1 MTIKALFPSGIVA
14 ITTDNVYQWDYGQVL
29 EIESSDL
36 PTLIEVHFAY
46 QGLSEAIVRSC
57 SVSNK
62 VGTVT
67 IPNQCLEQTA
77 PIMAWVYEIN
87 GTLGRTIKKI
97 TIPIM
102 ARTRPGTHKA
112 PPEEYTDKYTE
123 LISEVN
129 EAVGALVSGKVAAE
143 HANSASN
150 ANYASVSGNASTAA
164 YASSAEN
171 ASTATKL
178 VNGGLTFGRSLI
190 NSYGA
195 KENPFGSSY
204 SEVVASTTIV
214 NKLLIVEIEGYVG
227 DILLSRFRTFPFNA
241 TRASETYPT
250 GYINFGDTSFR
261 FYTVGD
267 SLYFR
272 QLGSSSSCTYY
283 LKAIYEEL

>member
-1 MTIKALFPSGIVA
+1 MTIKALFPSGISA

-29 EIESSDL
+29 EIESGDL

-46 QGLSEAIVRSC
+46 QGLSEAVVRSC

-67 IPNQCLEQTA
+67 IPNQCLEQSS

-129 EAVGALVSGKVAAE
+129 EAVGALVSGKVSAE
-143 HANSASN
+143 RANNATN
-150 ANYASVSGNASTAA
+150 ANYASVSGNASTAS

-178 VNGGLTFGRSLI
+178 VNGGLTFGRTLI

-195 KENPFGSSY
+195 KENLFSDSF
-204 SEVVASTTIV
+204 SELVASTILV
-214 NKLLIVEIEGYVG
+214 NKLIIVEIEAYAG
-227 DILLSRFRTFPFNA
+227 DTLLSRFRTYPFNA
-241 TRASETYPT
+241 TRASENYST

-272 QLGSSSSCTYY
+272 QLSSSSSCTYY

>member
-1 MTIKALFPSGIVA
+1 MTIKAVFPTGTDAV
-14 ITTDNVYQWDYGQVL
+14 TTNNLYQWDYGQVL

-62 VGTVT
+62 IGTVT
-67 IPNQCLEQTA
+67 IPNQCLEQYS
-77 PIMAWVYEIN
+77 PITAWVYEIS
-87 GTLGRTIKKI
+87 GTLGRTTKKI
-97 TIPIM
+97 TIPIT

-129 EAVGALVSGKVAAE
+129 EAVGALTSGKVAAE
-143 HANSASN
+143 HAHSATN
-150 ANYASVSGNASTAA
+150 ASYASASGNASTASF
-164 YASSAEN
+164 ASSAESAN
-171 ASTATKL
+171 TATKL
-178 VNGGLTFGRSLI
+178 INGGLTFGRVLI
-190 NSYGA
+190 NSYNA
-195 KENPFGSSY
+195 KENLFSDSFG
-204 SEVVASTTIV
+204 EVVASTTLV
-214 NKLLIVEIEGYVG
+214 NKLLVVEIEAYAG
-227 DILLSRFRTFPFNA
+227 DSLLSRFRTYPFNA

-250 GYINFGDTSFR
+250 GYINFGDSSFR

-267 SLYFR
+267 SLYFK
-272 QLGSSSSCTYY
+272 QTGSSSSCKYY